1 MIVVLFG
8 PPGAGK
14 GTQAGLLVKKLGMP
28 SLSTGDMFR
37 AAIVAQNE
45 LGQKVKA
52 VLDAGDLVSDDLVNE
67 LVFARLDEP
76 DCAGG
81 VILDGYP
88 RTVNQA
94 KALDEWLESHH
105 LSLDNVVELRVDT
118 LALIER
124 RAGRLYAPKSKR
136 VYHVEFNP
144 PRIPGKCDE
153 SGEELVQREDDRP
166 EVVGHRLDVYHNQ
179 TAPVLAYY
187 ESQNRLKVVDGM
199 AGIEDVFNSIL
210 EALGPSK

>member
-14 GTQAGLLVKKLGMP
+14 GTQAGLLVKKLGIP

-37 AAIVAQNE
+37 AAIAAQNE

-52 VLDAGDLVSDDLVNE
+52 VLDAGDLVSDELVNE

-76 DCAGG
+76 DCAHG

-94 KALDEWLESHH
+94 EALDKWLENHH
-105 LSLDNVVELRVDT
+105 LTLDNVVELKVDP

-124 RAGRLYAPKSKR
+124 RAGRLYAPVSKK

-153 SGEELVQREDDRP
+153 TGEELVQREDDNP
-166 EVVGHRLDVYHNQ
+166 EVVRHRLDVYHSQ

-187 ESQNRLKVVDGM
+187 EKQNRLAVVDGM
-199 AGIEDVFNSIL
+199 AGIDDVFHSIL
-210 EALGPSK
+210 SALGRE